1 MTWKLLRRICSIG
14 WICWIPFVSYFKTLF
29 SRQTCWVFDHLNRF
43 FLFYFS
49 ACLSSRAPTW
59 VGTYR
64 RLAGIF
70 AIVGTAYGHD
80 QEWWWNGPISSGR
93 VLCQMVAFRRRSYRR
108 IRGPSSTSG
117 PCSSSSGWWTATAES
132 MPTWDP
138 RLGFWS
144 RVGNAT
150 RWHCFGSWF

>member
-1 MTWKLLRRICSIG
+1 MEALAAYLLYRMNMLNPICKLFQNSVLKADLLG
-14 WICWIPFVSYFKTLF
+14 
-29 SRQTCWVFDHLNRF
+29 TCWVFDHLNRF

-80 QEWWWNGPISSGR
+80 QEWW
-93 VLCQMVAFRRRSYRR
+93 
-108 IRGPSSTSG
+108 
-117 PCSSSSGWWTATAES
+117 
-132 MPTWDP
+132 
-138 RLGFWS
+138 
-144 RVGNAT
+144 
-150 RWHCFGSWF
+150 